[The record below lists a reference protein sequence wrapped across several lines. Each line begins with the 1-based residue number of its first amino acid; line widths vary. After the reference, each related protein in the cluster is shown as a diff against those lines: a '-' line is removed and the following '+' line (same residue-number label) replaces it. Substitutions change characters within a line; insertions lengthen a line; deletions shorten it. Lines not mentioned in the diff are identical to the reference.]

1 MLTVGAVM
9 AVIMA
14 MAAGPASADDWDHGD
29 SWKGDRWNHDGCWEW
44 SWVFE
49 RWKYECDDRF
59 WGDRHHNDFGRHHN
73 DFFDDDDDDEDFVV
87 FANDFDRHDK
97 KFDRHRKH
105 RNR

>member
-14 MAAGPASADDWDHGD
+14 ISAGPASADDWDHGFN
-29 SWKGDRWNHDGCWEW
+29 SWHHNDGCWEW

-59 WGDRHHNDFGRHHN
+59 WWDRHHNDFGNRHHN
-73 DFFDDDDDDEDFVV
+73 VFYDDDDDEDFVV
-87 FANDFDRHDK
+87 FRNDFDRHDNR
-97 KFDRHRKH
+97 FDRHRKH